1 MGIAG
6 TADATRI
13 DVHAESRGTTG
24 VLQLT
29 LRVPA
34 GVTLDSASGDWRSC
48 EQSGELITCTA
59 RSTTGR
65 WSGTVVTSWADDAIG
80 RVTAEVGTT
89 YRSGGDVTAAATA
102 SWPP

>member
-1 MGIAG
+1 MH
-6 TADATRI
+6 AD
-13 DVHAESRGTTG
+13 SRGTTG
-24 VLQLT
+24 ALQLT

-65 WSGTVVTSWADDAIG
+65 WSGTSVVTSWADDATG
-80 RVTAEVGTT
+80 PVTAEVGTT
-89 YRSGGDVTAAATA
+89 YRSGGDVTASATA
-102 SWPP
+102 NWPR